1 MQLEVIT
8 HRPEGRA
15 RPTPLLFVH
24 GAWHGAWCWENFL
37 PYFAQQGYEC
47 HALSLRGHG
56 ESEGRSGIRWYSAA
70 HDYVADVAQVIQ
82 TLRTPPILIGHSMG
96 GYVVQKYLATQSVP
110 AGILLA
116 SLPVSGLMGF
126 SWRYLIQHPVP
137 SLKSLLRL
145 DSRQLI
151 ATIDLAKQAFFS
163 PTVPDREVARHFAR
177 LQPESSRVSLEMIAF
192 NLPQPQKVKTPL
204 LVLAAANDAIFSIA
218 EAQATA
224 KAYHTVAEIFPN
236 MAHDMML
243 EPDWQKVADRMI
255 SWLTQF
261 G

>member
-1 MQLEVIT
+1 
-8 HRPEGRA
+8 
-15 RPTPLLFVH
+15 
-24 GAWHGAWCWENFL
+24 
-37 PYFAQQGYEC
+37 
-47 HALSLRGHG
+47 
-56 ESEGRSGIRWYSAA
+56 
-70 HDYVADVAQVIQ
+70 
-82 TLRTPPILIGHSMG
+82 
-96 GYVVQKYLATQSVP
+96 
-110 AGILLA
+110 
-116 SLPVSGLMGF
+116 
-126 SWRYLIQHPVP
+126 
-137 SLKSLLRL
+137 
-145 DSRQLI
+145 
-151 ATIDLAKQAFFS
+151 
-163 PTVPDREVARHFAR
+163 
-177 LQPESSRVSLEMIAF
+177 MIAF